1 MVAEKRHMA
10 RTVEITDL
18 LLREAQQSLLETSIA
33 LGDLVPVCEDL
44 DNAGYWSVE
53 CWGGMAFHSCIRFL
67 NEDPWERL
75 RTYRRLLPKS
85 RLQMLLRG
93 QNLVDHR
100 NFDDSIVHRFVEKAA
115 LNGIDVFRIFDALN
129 DVRNLKASVEAVKKA
144 GKHPQGAICYGP
156 SPVHTIPVFVDL
168 ARQIKEM
175 GCDSICVQ
183 DVDGLLKPQAAYDLV
198 KGIKQKCGNDT
209 PVSVHTHSTT
219 GVTMVSLM
227 KAIEAGCDMVDTA
240 ISSLALGRG
249 HNPTESLVAML
260 EGTGYDSRLDIERL
274 HRVNRHIA
282 NIRSHYGEFFS
293 QPKAV
298 DTDIFQHQ
306 IPAALVLNMEYL
318 LKGQGMPQLL
328 DGVLAEIQNVRRD
341 AGYPALARPASEIL
355 GTQAMFNVLHGKYE
369 VITSEFADLMLGY
382 YGTTLGEKDPGVVA
396 KAAIHA
402 NKPVITCRPADLL
415 EPSWEQRRT
424 EALALGCNGSDEDV
438 LTYAMFPKTAA
449 QFFQTRTAGPK
460 STSMGKEPSAI
471 KPRPEPATAAAE
483 SGNARLGESRTYIVR
498 VSGEEH
504 QVTVTPAQ

>member
-1 MVAEKRHMA
+1 MA
-10 RTVEITDL
+10 RTVEITEL
-18 LLREAQQSLLETSIA
+18 LLREAQQSLLETSMA
-33 LGDLVPVCEDL
+33 LGDVVPVCEDL
-44 DNAGYWSVE
+44 DHAGYWSVE
-53 CWGGMAFHSCIRFL
+53 CWGGMAFNSCIRFL

-100 NFDDSIVHRFVEKAA
+100 NFDDSIVSRFVERAA

-129 DVRNLKASVEAVKKA
+129 DVRNLQASVEAVKKA
-144 GKHPQGAICYGP
+144 GKHAQGAICYGP

-168 ARQIKEM
+168 AQQIKEM

-198 KGIKQKCGNDT
+198 KGIKQKCGSDT

-227 KAIEAGCDMVDTA
+227 KAIEAGCDIVDTA

-249 HNPTESLVAML
+249 HNPTESVVAML
-260 EGTGYDSRLDIERL
+260 EGTDYESRLDIERL
-274 HRVNRHIA
+274 HRIKQHIA
-282 NIRSHYGEFFS
+282 NVRPLYGEFS
-293 QPKAV
+293 RQPTGV
-298 DTDIFQHQ
+298 ETEIFQHQ
-306 IPAALVLNMEYL
+306 IPAALILNMEYL
-318 LKGQGMPQLL
+318 LKGQGTPQLL
-328 DGVLAEIQNVRRD
+328 DEVLTEIQNVRRD

-355 GTQAMFNVLHGKYE
+355 GTQAMFNVLQGKYR

-382 YGTTLGEKDPGVVA
+382 YGTTLGKKDPEVVA
-396 KAAIHA
+396 KAVIRA
-402 NKPVITCRPADLL
+402 NKPAITRRPADLF
-415 EPSWEQRRT
+415 EPSWERRRT
-424 EALALGCNGSDEDV
+424 EAVTLGCNGSDEDV
-438 LTYAMFPKTAA
+438 LTYAMLPKAAA

-460 STSMGKEPSAI
+460 DIGRKSTLGSA
-471 KPRPEPATAAAE
+471 
-483 SGNARLGESRTYIVR
+483 SSNARPGPSRSYIVK

-504 QVTVTPAQ
+504 KVTVTLAQ